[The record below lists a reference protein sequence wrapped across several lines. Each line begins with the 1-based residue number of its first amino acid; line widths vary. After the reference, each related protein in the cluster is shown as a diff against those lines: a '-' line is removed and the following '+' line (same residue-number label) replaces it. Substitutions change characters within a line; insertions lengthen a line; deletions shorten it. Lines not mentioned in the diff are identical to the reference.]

1 VTTTPQPDRI
11 DGAADLRLVGL
22 GAGFRGGRFP
32 AIFLGIGLAM
42 LADELLD
49 VSPTLAVA
57 AGSAAWLT
65 RTRSI
70 AA

>member
-1 VTTTPQPDRI
+1 
-11 DGAADLRLVGL
+11 
-22 GAGFRGGRFP
+22 
-32 AIFLGIGLAM
+32 M

>member
-1 VTTTPQPDRI
+1 MARRI
-11 DGAADLRLVGL
+11 CVWWAWAPAFAAV
-22 GAGFRGGRFP
+22 RFP

>member
-11 DGAADLRLVGL
+11 DGAAYLRLVGL
-22 GAGFRGGRFP
+22 GAAFAAVRFP

-42 LADELLD
+42 LVELLD
-49 VSPTLAVA
+49 VSPLWRWALEPRP
-57 AGSAAWLT
+57 GSGVP
-65 RTRSI
+65 RPI

>member
-1 VTTTPQPDRI
+1 MS
-11 DGAADLRLVGL
+11 L
-22 GAGFRGGRFP
+22 GAGFRGGPVFP

-57 AGSAAWLT
+57 VGTEAWLR
-65 RTRSI
+65 RTALDRRLNPDPT
-70 AA
+70 AG